1 MKSVLVSLA
10 LVLGGVAACHHAS
23 DTAPYLEDLGALE
36 NFAVGQVYEAHPTR
50 ALVDKVEVLPSD
62 TEPAIVRIEMT
73 GAPTVRKI
81 YRVHV
86 WALDDGTFRLDRI
99 EVVQ

>member
-1 MKSVLVSLA
+1 MKSILMSLA
-10 LVLGGVAACHHAS
+10 LVLGGAVACHHAPDPAS
-23 DTAPYLEDLGALE
+23 YLEDIGALE

-50 ALVDKVEVLPSD
+50 ALVEKVETLPSD
-62 TEPAIVRIEMT
+62 TEPAIVRVEMT
-73 GAPTVRKI
+73 GAPEFRKI

-86 WALDDGTFRLDRI
+86 WALDDGTFRLEQI

>member
-10 LVLGGVAACHHAS
+10 LVLAGVAACHHAPY
-23 DTAPYLEDLGALE
+23 TAPYIEDVGALE

-62 TEPAIVRIEMT
+62 SEPAIVRIEMT
-73 GAPTVRKI
+73 GAPTARKI

-86 WALDDGTFRLDRI
+86 WALEDGGFTLDRI
-99 EVVQ
+99 ETVQ